1 MNEKIQQ
8 KQIRESGNRL
18 GKGEVVVLSGHRRA
32 GKSMILENLAE
43 TLKEKGHVSFLD
55 MENPDNV
62 GVVSYVELND
72 WIKSHFEDGAHNYI
86 LIDEVQEIAEFER
99 TLRYWIKQESV
110 DVIVTGSNAYLL
122 SSEISTIFA
131 GRSSMVHI
139 YSLSY
144 DEFLQFYGLLDS
156 DDALAHYLRWGG
168 LPFLH
173 RIPMEDTRGRS
184 DYLESIYNTVFV
196 KDIVTKKRIRNTIL
210 LDNLARYLADNCGK
224 PFSANSIAKY
234 MKNSDN
240 SSSSNTIAEYVE
252 LLCDA
257 YIIDKVHRYD
267 IKGKRIFEQQEKY
280 YFQDIG
286 IRNYLCADKRSLD
299 IEKVMEN
306 VVYLKLCQLGYD
318 VFVGVLNGKEI
329 DFVAKMGDDIRY
341 VQVSL
346 TILSDET
353 YQREYGNLKLIK
365 DNYPKYVVTMDTMT
379 SLVADEGVITLSLR
393 SFLLNG
399 LENMSISASR

>member
-1 MNEKIQQ
+1 MKRYSRNRYEDLVT
-8 KQIRESGNRL
+8 NRL
-18 GKGEVVVLSGHRRA
+18 GRGEVVVLAGHRRA
-32 GKSMILENLAE
+32 GKSMILENLADLLE
-43 TLKEKGHVSFLD
+43 EKGRVSFLD
-55 MENPDNV
+55 MEDPDNV
-62 GVVSYVELND
+62 GVVSYVELNA
-72 WIKSHFEDGAHNYI
+72 WIKSHIADGVHNYI

-99 TLRYWIKQESV
+99 ALRYWIKQESV
-110 DVIVTGSNAYLL
+110 DVVVTGSNAYLL

-131 GRSSMVHI
+131 GRSSTVHI

-144 DEFLQFYGLLDS
+144 DEFLLFYGLPDS
-156 DDALAHYLRWGG
+156 DKALAHYLRWGG

-173 RIPMEDTRGRS
+173 RVPMEDARGRT

-196 KDIVTKKRIRNTIL
+196 KDIVTKKRIRNTVL

-240 SSSSNTIAEYVE
+240 SASSNTIAEYIGF
-252 LLCDA
+252 LCDA
-257 YIIDKVHRYD
+257 YILDKVRRYD
-267 IKGKRIFEQQEKY
+267 IKGKRVFEQQEKY
-280 YFQDIG
+280 YFLDIG
-286 IRNYLCADKRSLD
+286 IRNCLCADKRNLD

-318 VFVGVLNGKEI
+318 VFVGALNGKEI

-341 VQVSL
+341 VQVSRS
-346 TILSDET
+346 ILSDET
-353 YQREYGNLKLIK
+353 YRREYGNLKLIN
-365 DNYPKYVVTMDTMT
+365 DNYPKYVVTMDPMA

-393 SFLLNG
+393 SFLMNG
-399 LENMSISASR
+399 F